1 MESFF
6 RDYGLQ
12 ILTDEEGNRCLFS
25 KQTLRVSPKDTLQ
38 KCYPLDSERFER
50 YFFHGILFTPPP
62 TSQTLPSPLS
72 PTSPHTATSRV
83 SSLKRKTIKPEEHR
97 RLGRYLTSWL
107 SGKRKGKLLWAQT
120 YHTQIDL

>member
-62 TSQTLPSPLS
+62 ISQTLPPRFPQPLLIQQ
-72 PTSPHTATSRV
+72 HQGFQV
-83 SSLKRKTIKPEEHR
+83 
-97 RLGRYLTSWL
+97 
-107 SGKRKGKLLWAQT
+107 
-120 YHTQIDL
+120 

>member
-6 RDYGLQ
+6 RDNGLQ
-12 ILTDEEGNRCLFS
+12 IITDEEGNRCLFS

-50 YFFHGILFTPPP
+50 YFFHGILFTPQPTPQTPP
-62 TSQTLPSPLS
+62 PPSPFLQ
-72 PTSPHTATSRV
+72 PLLKQQHQRF

-97 RLGRYLTSWL
+97 RLGRYLTS
-107 SGKRKGKLLWAQT
+107 
-120 YHTQIDL
+120 